1 MLVSL
6 WHRDRPSWCSLCLR
20 GKTVLY
26 HGKSMLAR
34 VIDGHTGEIRNDRS
48 FSLKVSRQRHVVT
61 PLEFLRLNDEG

>member
-1 MLVSL
+1 
-6 WHRDRPSWCSLCLR
+6 
-20 GKTVLY
+20 
-26 HGKSMLAR
+26 MLAR